1 MWAAQCV
8 GGCHTVHCFPHPQ
21 LYSGSKGVLFVSVYS
36 CRPQKTAWP
45 LGLGGGRWRWPE
57 LQCAPVWLSA
67 LLPGS
72 ATFAGQPGL
81 LQELP

>member
-8 GGCHTVHCFPHPQ
+8 GGVTLCTASPTPSFTVGAKVCSLSQSTPA
-21 LYSGSKGVLFVSVYS
+21 
-36 CRPQKTAWP
+36 RPQKTAWP

-57 LQCAPVWLSA
+57 LQCAPVWLSV